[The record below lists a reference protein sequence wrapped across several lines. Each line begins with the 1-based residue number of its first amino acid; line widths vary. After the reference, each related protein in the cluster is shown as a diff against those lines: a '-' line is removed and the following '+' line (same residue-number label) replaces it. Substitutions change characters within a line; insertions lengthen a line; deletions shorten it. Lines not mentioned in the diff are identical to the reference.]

1 MVRDSFVFC
10 NAKVVFLFEI
20 CKFFV
25 AITAF
30 FVCWQVFLGLWRGLY
45 ESFDSIDN
53 GSYITYESPMNH

>member
-10 NAKVVFLFEI
+10 IAKVVFLFEI

-30 FVCWQVFLGLWRGLY
+30 FVCWEFFLGLWRGLY
-45 ESFDSIDN
+45 ESADSLEN
-53 GSYITYESPMNH
+53 GS